1 MKSNLSLKA
10 KLTAIVVI
18 LFVAA
23 IWAVAYYTAGVMRQ
37 DMERLLSEQQSST
50 VRYMARQV
58 DRDITDRLQ
67 ALTLIGRQITPE
79 LLRDPGR
86 LQHFL
91 ESKPLLDTLFSGGAI
106 VFSKEGV
113 ALADQPVLPGRKG
126 TDYSFRDYIKAVQA
140 THMPYVGK
148 PVIGKH
154 WKRPIMNLSVP
165 LLGPQGE
172 LIGVIHGV
180 SFLDELGFMGEI
192 AKSRY
197 GQMGRYSVISPR
209 DGMYVI
215 SSDEKLVLQP
225 LPPPGQ
231 DELLD
236 RFRHGEGGSGVAK
249 GASGE
254 EELAS
259 AERVPSTGWMVV
271 AELPA
276 KEAFQPVQHMVRR
289 IYLAALA
296 ASLLVMGVVW
306 LAMRYFLSSLGE
318 AAGKLRR
325 MTAGEVELRPVEV
338 ERDDEIGA
346 LLASFNQLQARV
358 SDLLEF
364 NQKIVGATSV
374 GIAVFDSRGL
384 CVMVNDALITIIG
397 GTREAIL
404 QRGFRELES
413 WKGSGLLEAAE
424 EVLVSGQDRQ
434 MDVHLTTTYGREVWL
449 ACYLSRFHRQE
460 EPHLLQVA
468 LDISDRKRVENA
480 LLNVNESLEKR
491 VDETVQK
498 NLEQERMLALQSR
511 HAAMGEMIGNI
522 AHQWRQPLNSL
533 NMVMA
538 NIKDDFDYQELTPEA
553 MQHYVDQGKRLTRR
567 MSDTIDDFRNFFRP
581 AKEKTAFSLKHS
593 LDDTLSLL
601 GASLR
606 SHEIDL
612 TVEET
617 AKEVN
622 AFGYPNEYAQVLVN
636 ILNNAKDAIV
646 ARKVAGGM
654 IHVRIGRE
662 DGKAVVTIRDN
673 GGGIPED
680 VLPKLGSPYV
690 TSKEGGTG
698 IGLYMS
704 KQIIETNMGGRLT
717 IRNVEGGAECTI
729 VCPVAE

>member
-1 MKSNLSLKA
+1 MKFNLSLKA
-10 KLTAIVVI
+10 KLTAIAVL

-67 ALTLIGRQITPE
+67 ALGLIGRQITPDM
-79 LLRDPGR
+79 LRDPLR
-86 LQHFL
+86 LQRFL
-91 ESKPLLDTLFSGGAI
+91 ASNPLLDRLFAGGTI
-106 VFSKEGV
+106 VFSEAGI
-113 ALADQPVLPGRKG
+113 ALADQPALPGRKG
-126 TDYSFRDYIKAVQA
+126 TDYGFRDYIKAVQA
-140 THMPYVGK
+140 TRKPYVGK

-172 LIGVIHGV
+172 LIGMIHGV

-197 GQMGRYSVISPR
+197 GQEGRYSVISPR
-209 DGMYVI
+209 DEMYVI
-215 SSDEKLVLQP
+215 SSDPKLVLQP
-225 LPPPGQ
+225 LLPPGK

-236 RFRHGEGGSGVAK
+236 RFRHGGEDSGIAR
-249 GASGE
+249 GAPGE
-254 EELAS
+254 EELVS
-259 AERVPSTGWMVV
+259 AAKVPSTGWLVV

-276 KEAFQPVQHMVRR
+276 REAFQPVQHAVRR

-306 LAMRYFLSSLGE
+306 LAMRYFLSPLGE
-318 AAGKLRR
+318 AAEKLHR
-325 MTAGEVELRPVEV
+325 MTVGEMTLQPVEV
-338 ERDDEIGA
+338 RRDDEIGA
-346 LLASFNQLQARV
+346 LLASFNLLQARV
-358 SDLLEF
+358 SDLIEF
-364 NQKIVGATSV
+364 NQKIVGAASV
-374 GIAVFDSRGL
+374 GIAVFDSRGQ
-384 CVMVNDALITIIG
+384 CVMVNDGLINIIG

-404 QRGFRELES
+404 QRGFRQLES
-413 WKGSGLLEAAE
+413 WRKSGLLEAAE
-424 EVLVSGQDRQ
+424 EVLATGRDQQ

-468 LDISDRKRVENA
+468 LDISDRKRVEDA
-480 LLNVNESLEKR
+480 LLRMNESLEKR
-491 VDETVQK
+491 VDEAVRK

-538 NIKDDFDYQELTPEA
+538 NIKDDFDYHELTPEGL
-553 MQHYVDQGKRLTRR
+553 QHYVDQAKRLTRR
-567 MSDTIDDFRNFFRP
+567 MSDTIEDFRNFFRP
-581 AKEKTAFSLKHS
+581 AKEKSAFSLKQA

-601 GASLR
+601 GAALR

-612 TVEET
+612 TVEED

-622 AFGYPNEYAQVLVN
+622 AYGYPNEYAQVLVN

-646 ARKVAGGM
+646 ARKVAGGT

-662 DGKAVVTIRDN
+662 DGKAVMTIRDN

-680 VLPKLGSPYV
+680 VLPKLGGPYV
-690 TSKEGGTG
+690 TTKEGGTG

-704 KQIIETNMGGRLT
+704 KQIIETNMGGQLT
-717 IRNVEGGAECTI
+717 LRNVEGGTECAI

>member
-1 MKSNLSLKA
+1 MKFNLSLKA
-10 KLTAIVVI
+10 KLTAIAVL

-58 DRDITDRLQ
+58 DRDIADRLQ
-67 ALTLIGRQITPE
+67 ALGLIGRQITPE
-79 LLRDPGR
+79 MLRDPMR
-86 LQHFL
+86 LQRFL
-91 ESKPLLDTLFSGGAI
+91 ESKPLLDTLFAGGTI
-106 VFSKEGV
+106 VFSKEGI
-113 ALADQPVLPGRKG
+113 ALADQPALPGRKG
-126 TDYSFRDYIKAVQA
+126 TDYSFRDYIKAVKA
-140 THMPYVGK
+140 TRRPYVGK

-165 LLGPQGE
+165 LLGAEGE

-197 GQMGRYSVISPR
+197 GQEGRYSVISPR
-209 DGMYVI
+209 DGVFVI

-225 LPPPGQ
+225 LPPPGK

-236 RFRHGEGGSGVAK
+236 RFRQGGEDSGIAR
-249 GASGE
+249 GTMGE
-254 EELAS
+254 EELVS
-259 AERVPSTGWMVV
+259 AAKVPSTGWLVV

-276 KEAFQPVQHMVRR
+276 REAFQPVQHAARR

-296 ASLLVMGVVW
+296 ASLLVMGVMW
-306 LAMRYFLSSLGE
+306 LAMRYFLSPLGV
-318 AAGKLRR
+318 AAENLRR

-338 ERDDEIGA
+338 KRADEIGA

-364 NQKIVGATSV
+364 NQKIVGATAV
-374 GIAVFDSRGL
+374 GIAVFDSQGR
-384 CVMVNDALITIIG
+384 CVMVNDALINIIG

-404 QRGFRELES
+404 QRGFRQLES
-413 WKGSGLLEAAE
+413 WKESGLLAAAE
-424 EVLVSGQDRQ
+424 EVLASGQDRQ
-434 MDVHLTTTYGREVWL
+434 MDVHLTTTYGRDVWL
-449 ACYLSRFHRQE
+449 ACYLSRFHRLE

-468 LDISDRKRVENA
+468 LDISERKRVEEA
-480 LLNVNESLEKR
+480 LLKVNESLEKR
-491 VDETVQK
+491 VDETVKK

-538 NIKDDFDYQELTPEA
+538 NIKDDFEYQELTPEA

-581 AKEKTAFSLKHS
+581 AKEKSAFSLKHAV
-593 LDDTLSLL
+593 DDTLSLL
-601 GASLR
+601 GAALR
-606 SHEIDL
+606 SHEITL
-612 TVEET
+612 TVEED
-617 AKEVN
+617 AEGVS
-622 AFGYPNEYAQVLVN
+622 AYGYPNEYAQVLVN

-646 ARKVAGGM
+646 ARQVAGGM

-662 DGKAVVTIRDN
+662 DGKAVMTIRDN

-680 VLPKLGSPYV
+680 VLPKLGGPYV
-690 TSKEGGTG
+690 TTKEGGTG

-704 KQIIETNMGGRLT
+704 KQIIETNMGGLLT
-717 IRNVEGGAECTI
+717 LRNVEGGAECTI
-729 VCPVAE
+729 VCPAAE